1 MTLFEEFCR
10 HLETFRFEGGSALVA
25 VSGGPDSLA
34 LLDLLARS
42 RDRHHLVLV
51 VAHVDHGI
59 HPDSERVADTIRA
72 VAERY
77 DFPFELGHLRLG
89 PSAGETLARTARYAW
104 LERARRRVGAGLIFT
119 AHHAD
124 DQVETVLMRVLR
136 GSGPAGLAGM
146 AARRGAVVRPLLPFR
161 RAALEAYLAEI
172 GLVPWIDPA
181 NADPRHLR
189 SWLRTELLP
198 VLRARLPDVDADVA
212 RLASQAGRDREAWD
226 AALDRMPGLDVRRE
240 EEDGVSCAMAGL
252 GAADTPLA
260 QALLIAAA
268 RRVGCQVGPARLAR
282 VTALLAAG
290 ESGTAVPLGG
300 GWRAELSFGRL
311 HILSDREAET
321 GGHHEPWLIQGA
333 EGERW
338 WGRWRFRWRL
348 DPAPPP
354 PERQGFSAW
363 FPPPAEP
370 LLVRSWQ
377 PGERIRPLAGTGRR
391 PVTRCLQEA
400 RVPRWRRTGWPV
412 VTADEAVVW
421 VPGICRSDTLL
432 PLSTA
437 PALRLDAEYI

>member
-1 MTLFEEFCR
+1 MALFEQFYR
-10 HLETFRFEGGSALVA
+10 HLATFRFQRDSALIA

-42 RDRHHLVLV
+42 GDRHRLTLV

-59 HPDSERVADTIRA
+59 HPDSERVAATVQA
-72 VAERY
+72 LAERY
-77 DFPFELGHLRLG
+77 GLPFELGQLRLG
-89 PSAGETLARTARYAW
+89 AGAGETLARTARYAW
-104 LERARRRVGAGLIFT
+104 LEHTRRRVGAGFVFT

-161 RAALEAYLAEI
+161 RAELEAYVTEI

-189 SWLRTELLP
+189 SWLRTVLLP
-198 VLRARLPDVDADVA
+198 AARARLPDVEADVL
-212 RLASQAGRDREAWD
+212 RLASQAARDREAWD
-226 AALDRMPGLDVRRE
+226 AMLDRMPGLDIRRE
-240 EEDGVSCAMAGL
+240 EEGISCATAGL
-252 GAADTPLA
+252 GTADTPLM

-268 RRVGCQVGPARLAR
+268 RRAGCQVGPTRLAR
-282 VTALLAAG
+282 VAALLATG
-290 ESGTAVPLGG
+290 ESGAAVPLGS

-311 HILSDREAET
+311 HILSGRETEA
-321 GGHHEPWLIQGA
+321 GGDHGPWLVQGA

-348 DPAPPP
+348 DPTPPP
-354 PERQGFSAW
+354 PEREGFSAW
-363 FPPPAEP
+363 FPEPAEP
-370 LLVRSWQ
+370 LLVRGWQ

-391 PVTRCLQEA
+391 PVTRCLQDA

-412 VTADEAVVW
+412 VTADDAVVW
-421 VPGICRSDTLL
+421 VPGICRSDALL
-432 PLSTA
+432 PASA
-437 PALRLDAEYI
+437 VPALRLDAEYV